1 MAGLKA
7 PGASWFCDRASA
19 VGHSGIAHQR
29 EASMQKVEIVGPAPS
44 TYTRAARMVCE
55 EKSIPYEL
63 KQSPP
68 HSPDVDAIHPFGKVP
83 VMRHGDFELCE
94 SKAIATYLDLSF
106 PGPKLIPTDPRHAA
120 LTEQWVSLVNTKMD
134 GTLVRT
140 YLLNYIFPKGA
151 DGKPDRKVIDG
162 VAPAVKEEI
171 ELLDRAVA
179 KGGYLAGDSF
189 TFADINVMPILAYLR
204 NFPESAAAIAGAKS
218 LSAYYD
224 RLSARPSFRNTMPP
238 PPGQAKAS

>member
-1 MAGLKA
+1 VAT
-7 PGASWFCDRASA
+7 
-19 VGHSGIAHQR
+19 
-29 EASMQKVEIVGPAPS
+29 VELIGPAPS
-44 TYTRAARMVCE
+44 TYTRVARMVCE
-55 EKSIPYEL
+55 EKAIPYEL

-106 PGPKLIPTDPRHAA
+106 PGPKLIPTEPRQAA
-120 LTEQWVSLVNTKMD
+120 LTEQWVSLVNTKID

-162 VAPAVKEEI
+162 VVPAVKDELD
-171 ELLDRAVA
+171 LLDRTVA
-179 KGGYLAGDSF
+179 KSGFLAGDSF
-189 TFADINVMPILAYLR
+189 TLADINVLPILAYLR
-204 NFPESAAAIAGAKS
+204 NFPESGAAIAAAKS
-218 LSAYYD
+218 LSAYFD
-224 RLSARPSFRNTMPP
+224 RLSARPSFQNTVPP
-238 PPGQAKAS
+238 PPPRQQAKAS

>member
-1 MAGLKA
+1 M
-7 PGASWFCDRASA
+7 P
-19 VGHSGIAHQR
+19 
-29 EASMQKVEIVGPAPS
+29 KVEILGPAPS
-44 TYTRAARMVCE
+44 TYTRVARMVCE

-140 YLLNYIFPKGA
+140 YLLNYIFPKGS
-151 DGKPDRKVIDG
+151 DGKPDRSVIDA
-162 VAPAVKEEI
+162 VVPAVKREI
-171 ELLDRAVA
+171 DLLDRTVG
-179 KGGYLAGDSF
+179 KGGFLAGDSF
-189 TFADINVMPILAYLR
+189 TVADINVMPILAYLR
-204 NFPESAAAIAGAKS
+204 NFPESGAAIASAKS

-224 RLSARPSFRNTMPP
+224 RLASRPSFLNTVPP
-238 PPGQAKAS
+238 PPPQQAKAS